1 MWAFFVPFTIT
12 STTLYVVQPLF
23 SFIQAK
29 KLLSKKTCV
38 LDKNRRTKGVSCK
51 RSLSSFALMLD
62 VSPPLNFQPFTRVQK
77 QDCHL
82 PLKSF
87 YCVPFFLF
95 YHVIC
100 FLIIAFFPLSPIT
113 ADLIEDWA
121 KQHLVLVQGWS
132 SEKIK
137 VKILGFAQCN

>member
-38 LDKNRRTKGVSCK
+38 LNKNRRTKGVSCK

-100 FLIIAFFPLSPIT
+100 FSDYSIFPIKSYNCRLNRRLSQTTFGIS
-113 ADLIEDWA
+113 AR
-121 KQHLVLVQGWS
+121 LVVRENKSKNSW
-132 SEKIK
+132 
-137 VKILGFAQCN
+137 FCTM